1 MKAAWVAAWVVIVGP
16 AFGANAALAVELPD
30 FTGLVDAHSAS
41 VVNIS
46 SERRVEQQSRRPEE
60 LDDFFRRFFPGP
72 GIPAPNTPR
81 QSQGS
86 GFIITSD
93 GYILTNNHVVGQAD
107 EVVVRLSDRRELDA
121 TVVGADPGSDLALLK
136 VDAED
141 LRPVTIGSSADLKVG
156 EWVLAIGSPFGFEY
170 SVTAGIVSG
179 KGRSLRNEN
188 YVPFIQS
195 DVAINPGNS
204 GGPLFNLDGEVVG
217 INSQIYSNS
226 GGYMGMSFAVPID
239 VAMEVADQLRTSGR
253 VSRGWLGVEI
263 QQVNRELAESF
274 GLEQPKGALITR
286 VFPGSP
292 GEAGGLLAGD
302 IITGFNGR
310 SIDRWEELPHFVG
323 RVAPG
328 SQAQIGLV
336 REGKKVTLEL
346 AIGELPDDSLAQ
358 RSQPGSEPSELGL
371 AVKALPEA
379 ARERLDLD
387 GGVVVVRSEG
397 PAADAGIR
405 ERDIITRLDNKPVD
419 SLDSFHEIA
428 NSLPRGRSVS
438 VLVVRGERPL
448 FVPLKVPE

>member
-1 MKAAWVAAWVVIVGP
+1 MKTAWVAMVGL
-16 AFGANAALAVELPD
+16 ALGGTLVLAADLPD
-30 FTGLVDAHSAS
+30 FTGLVEAHSAS
-41 VVNIS
+41 VVNVS
-46 SERRVEQQSRRPEE
+46 TERRVQQPSRRPEE
-60 LDDFFRRFFPGP
+60 LDDLFRRFFPGP
-72 GIPAPNTPR
+72 GIPAPNVPR

-93 GYILTNNHVVGQAD
+93 GYILTNNHVVGKAD

-121 TVVGADPGSDLALLK
+121 AVVGADAGSDLALLK
-136 VDAED
+136 VEAED
-141 LRPVTIGSSADLKVG
+141 LQPVTIGSSADLKVG

-239 VAMEVADQLRTSGR
+239 VAMEVADQLKASGR

-274 GLEQPKGALITR
+274 GLEQPQGALITR
-286 VFPGSP
+286 VFPNSP
-292 GEAGGLLAGD
+292 GEEGGLLAGD
-302 IITGFNGR
+302 IITGFNGQ
-310 SIDRWEELPHFVG
+310 SIDRWEELPHYVG
-323 RVAPG
+323 RAAPG
-328 SQAQIGLV
+328 SEAQIDLV
-336 REGKKVTLEL
+336 REGEKMSLEL
-346 AIGELPDDSLAQ
+346 EIGELPDDTLAQ
-358 RSQPGSEPSELGL
+358 RGQPGSEPSQLGL
-371 AVKALPEA
+371 VVKALPDA
-379 ARERLDLD
+379 ARKRLKLD

-397 PAADAGIR
+397 PAGEAGIR
-405 ERDIITRLDNKPVD
+405 ERDIITRVHNKPVD

-428 NSLPRGRSVS
+428 NALPKGRSVS

>member
-1 MKAAWVAAWVVIVGP
+1 MKGALFAMAGLAMAGSAA
-16 AFGANAALAVELPD
+16 AVELPD
-30 FTGLVDAHSAS
+30 FTGLVEAHSAS

-46 SERRVEQQSRRPEE
+46 TERRVQQPSRRPEE
-60 LDDFFRRFFPGP
+60 LEDLFRRFFPGP
-72 GIPAPNTPR
+72 GVPQPDAPR

-86 GFIITSD
+86 GFVITSD

-121 TVVGADPGSDLALLK
+121 TVVGADPGSDLAILK
-136 VDAED
+136 VEAEN
-141 LRPVTIGSSADLKVG
+141 LQPVTIGSSADLKVG

-217 INSQIYSNS
+217 INSQIYSSS

-239 VAMEVADQLRTSGR
+239 VAMEVADQLKSSGR

-274 GLEQPKGALITR
+274 GLEQPRGALITR
-286 VFPGSP
+286 VFPDSP
-292 GEAGGLLAGD
+292 GEKGGLLAGD
-302 IITGFNGR
+302 IITEFNGQG
-310 SIDRWEELPHFVG
+310 IDRWEELPHYVG
-323 RVAPG
+323 RAAPE
-328 SQAQIGLV
+328 SQARIGLV
-336 REGKKVTLEL
+336 REGAKMTLEL
-346 AIGELPDDSLAQ
+346 EIGELPDATLAQ
-358 RSQPGSEPSELGL
+358 RAPGGSEPSELGL
-371 AVKALPEA
+371 VVEALPDA
-379 ARERLDLD
+379 TRERLNLD

-397 PAADAGIR
+397 PASEAGIR
-405 ERDIITRLDNKPVD
+405 QRDIITKLDNKTVD
-419 SLDSFHEIA
+419 SLERFDEIA
-428 NSLPRGRSVS
+428 KSLPRGRSVS
-438 VLVVRGERPL
+438 VLIVRGERPL

>member
-1 MKAAWVAAWVVIVGP
+1 MKTAWVAMVGL
-16 AFGANAALAVELPD
+16 ALGGAPVLAAGLPD
-30 FTGLVDAHSAS
+30 FTGLVEAHSAS

-46 SERRVEQQSRRPEE
+46 TERRVQQPSRRPEE
-60 LDDFFRRFFPGP
+60 LDDLFRRFFPGP
-72 GIPAPNTPR
+72 GIPAPNVPR
-81 QSQGS
+81 RSQGS
-86 GFIITSD
+86 GFILTSD
-93 GYILTNNHVVGQAD
+93 GYILTNNHVVGKAD

-121 TVVGADPGSDLALLK
+121 AVVGADAGSDLALLK
-136 VDAED
+136 VEAEN
-141 LRPVTIGSSADLKVG
+141 LQPVTIGSSADLKVG

-239 VAMEVADQLRTSGR
+239 VAMEVADQLKGSGR
-253 VSRGWLGVEI
+253 VYRGWLGVEI

-274 GLEQPKGALITR
+274 GLEQPQGALITR
-286 VFPGSP
+286 VFPDSP
-292 GEAGGLLAGD
+292 GEQGGLLAGD
-302 IITGFNGR
+302 IITGFNGQ
-310 SIDRWEELPHFVG
+310 SIDRWEELPHYVG
-323 RVAPG
+323 RAAPG
-328 SQAQIGLV
+328 SEAQIDLV
-336 REGKKVTLEL
+336 REGEKMTLEL
-346 AIGELPDDSLAQ
+346 EIGELPDDTLVQ
-358 RSQPGSEPSELGL
+358 RGQPGSEPSALGL
-371 AVKALPEA
+371 VVKALPEA
-379 ARERLDLD
+379 MRERLNLE

-397 PAADAGIR
+397 PAGEAGIR
-405 ERDIITRLDNKPVD
+405 ERDIITRVHNKPVD

-428 NSLPRGRSVS
+428 SSLPKGRSVS